1 MPRLKILLI
10 VTTYPLPSRSYDELV
25 CTAGVL
31 EDGSWIRIY
40 PMPLSFLRAQKTNG
54 DLPVT
59 KYTWIE
65 LDLRRRSDSDFRPE
79 SYSPVDYEFRD
90 LKILE
95 HLDPKN
101 FWAKRNPY
109 CLKNIYTNLTQL
121 IEDSKAPQNK
131 SLATFKPTKII
142 DFVIEKDEREW
153 KENWKA
159 QFIQYQLDFDNPEE
173 TILRSIPDKM
183 PYRFS
188 YKFSDD
194 EGRQS
199 TLMIEDWE
207 IVQLY
212 WNTLRNSES
221 KSEAEACQKVRQ
233 KYFDTFTTKHD
244 VYLFLGSQRLMHIQ
258 RARNPF
264 VIIGVYYPL
273 KDLRNKDQLLLW

>member
-1 MPRLKILLI
+1 
-10 VTTYPLPSRSYDELV
+10 
-25 CTAGVL
+25 
-31 EDGSWIRIY
+31 
-40 PMPLSFLRAQKTNG
+40 MPLSFLREQKING
-54 DLPVT
+54 NIDVT

-65 LDLRRRSDSDFRPE
+65 LDLRRRDDSDFRPE
-79 SYSPVDYEFRD
+79 SHSPVDYEFRD

-95 HLDPKN
+95 HLEPKN
-101 FWAKRNPY
+101 FWAQRKEF
-109 CLKNIYTNLTQL
+109 CLKDVYTNLTKL
-121 IEDSKAPQNK
+121 IDDSKAPLNK
-131 SLATFKPTKII
+131 SLATFKPTKIL

-159 QFIQYQLDFDNPEE
+159 QFIQYQLNFDNPEE

-188 YKFSDD
+188 YKFEDE

-212 WNTLRNSES
+212 WNSLRDSKS
-221 KSEAEACQKVRQ
+221 KSEEEACLKVKQ
-233 KYFDTFTTKHD
+233 KYFDTFITKHD
-244 VYLFLGSQRLMHIQ
+244 VYLFLGSQRTMHIQ

-264 VIIGVYYPL
+264 VIIGVFYPL
-273 KDLRNKDQLLLW
+273 KDLKNKDQLSLW